1 MIDSWP
7 DVVLGGFI
15 GAVIALVGAGAVA
28 GTRQRADAP
37 AGSTTVAPDFLA
49 HLIAEGRCE
58 WVARHLADTR
68 RLRDGY
74 GIYPHPVGGS
84 PCQRIGP
91 GGVMEVLMIRPGA
104 TGDHLPGPN
113 DTTVFQELMSHARTG
128 STLRFSML
136 TVFLTATAAL
146 LAGFASQSYP
156 RGLIAAGGLAL
167 SVAFLVLEMVLSLNL
182 AALNETARKLAR
194 ARHGDIMTHRRPGVL
209 WAVRITLV
217 LLFLSIIGFWAVALF
232 DPARVSPPPPPAGA
246 QPLTR

>member
-1 MIDSWP
+1 M
-7 DVVLGGFI
+7 
-15 GAVIALVGAGAVA
+15 
-28 GTRQRADAP
+28 RQRADAT
-37 AGSTTVAPDFLA
+37 ASSTTVAPDFLG
-49 HLIAEGRCE
+49 HLIADGRCE

-68 RLRDGY
+68 RQRDGY
-74 GIYPHPVGGS
+74 GIYPHPVDGA

-91 GGVMEVLMIRPGA
+91 DGVMELLMIRPGA
-104 TGDHLPGPN
+104 TGNDLPGPN
-113 DTTVFQELMSHARTG
+113 DTAVFQELMSHARTG

-167 SVAFLVLEMVLSLNL
+167 SVAFLVLEIVLSLNL

-194 ARHGDIMTHRRPGVL
+194 PRHGDIMSHRRPGVL

-217 LLFLSIIGFWAVALF
+217 LLFLSIIGFWAVALL
-232 DPARVSPPPPPAGA
+232 DPDRISLPPTPAGIA
-246 QPLTR
+246 PLVR